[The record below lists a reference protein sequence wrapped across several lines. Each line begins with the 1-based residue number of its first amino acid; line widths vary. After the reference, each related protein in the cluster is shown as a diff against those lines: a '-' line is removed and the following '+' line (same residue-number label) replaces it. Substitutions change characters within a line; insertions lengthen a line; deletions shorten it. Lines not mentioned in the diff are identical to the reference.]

1 MKYGKLVE
9 PQVGT
14 LASKRLYPGGDIC
27 ARLCQEFARFWVGKN
42 VAFLTSKA
50 SHTRY
55 IYFFSSVCSYVSNN
69 TISSMKIGN
78 THCVRLKTRSGIVR
92 PHHAASDLCSHYSL
106 NSLVQTKTAVSAWLA
121 GTGCRQE
128 NQVLVVCG
136 WPMVT
141 TNGAGPY
148 SVHTWRN
155 VSRYTLAQTSI
166 SNQPP

>member
-1 MKYGKLVE
+1 MESLLSHRLVRQRQNAFTQGEISVHVSAKNLQGSGQGKMQLFS
-9 PQVGT
+9 QARQAT
-14 LASKRLYPGGDIC
+14 QDI
-27 ARLCQEFARFWVGKN
+27 
-42 VAFLTSKA
+42 
-50 SHTRY
+50 Y
-55 IYFFSSVCSYVSNN
+55 IFFSSVCSYVSNN